1 MVERRSSRDLI
12 LVAQCRVRL
21 RLRRLQCPLHRS
33 FPCGIASVRYPI
45 RKAFLIS
52 PSTSLPCQTAPTTL
66 TESPWACEGLSINS
80 RGLIRPQ
87 LPPRR
92 VFAFG
97 IECALIAVRRSR
109 IRSAQKCDKAVHD
122 QQKRDHKDQEKGRS
136 VRHRKIQKPPKIFL
150 QTRRHLEP
158 PRS

>member
-12 LVAQCRVRL
+12 LVAQYRARL
-21 RLRRLQCPLHRS
+21 RLRRLQCP
-33 FPCGIASVRYPI
+33 CASILPLRHCL
-45 RKAFLIS
+45 RKVPDSQSLSHFSSA
-52 PSTSLPCQTAPTTL
+52 SLPCQTAPTAL
-66 TESPWACEGLSINS
+66 TESPPACEGLSINS

-87 LPPRR
+87 LPPMR

-97 IECALIAVRRSR
+97 IECALMAVRRSR

-136 VRHRKIQKPPKIFL
+136 VRHRMIQKPPKIFL

-158 PRS
+158 LRS